1 MKNAISIFCLL
12 IVLTVQGQVQRFIY
26 EYKFTNDSLKKD
38 SLKSEYMFLDV
49 LKTGSKYYSK
59 KQFDSDSIQTIA
71 IIKQMKMN
79 PGSISVNKSFG
90 EGSID
95 YTIEKS
101 YPDFKIE
108 FSTSVGMGIGNTD
121 YKVLDER
128 KLNWKILSDKQKIG
142 EFDTQKA
149 ETTFAGR
156 KWIAWFTT
164 EIPFQDGPYKFH
176 GLPGLIVKIEDAKHT
191 HIMELKAVKKIPER
205 ELTKEETDAIA
216 YKEKMGKRLSVNQSQ
231 YKKLIAQYKN
241 DPVQGYREM
250 MNKPNMKVSIN
261 IDGRIISDNAEILKQ
276 MEKTAKEQIKKENN
290 LIEQQL

>member
-95 YTIEKS
+95 YIIEKS

-121 YKVLDER
+121 YKVLDDR
-128 KLNWKILSDKQKIG
+128 KLNWKILLDKQKIG

-231 YKKLIAQYKN
+231 YKN
-241 DPVQGYREM
+241 
-250 MNKPNMKVSIN
+250 S
-261 IDGRIISDNAEILKQ
+261 
-276 MEKTAKEQIKKENN
+276 
-290 LIEQQL
+290 

>member
-1 MKNAISIFCLL
+1 
-12 IVLTVQGQVQRFIY
+12 
-26 EYKFTNDSLKKD
+26 
-38 SLKSEYMFLDV
+38 MFLDV

-121 YKVLDER
+121 YKVLDDR

>member
-1 MKNAISIFCLL
+1 MKNAISLFCLF
-12 IVLTVQGQVQRFIY
+12 IVLAVQGQVQRFIY

-49 LKTGSKYYSK
+49 LKAGSKYYSK

-79 PGSISVNKSFG
+79 PGSISVSKSFG
-90 EGSID
+90 EGGID
-95 YTIEKS
+95 YIIEKS

-108 FSTSVGMGIGNTD
+108 FNTSVGMGIGNTD
-121 YKVLDER
+121 YKVFDDR
-128 KLNWKILSDKQKIG
+128 KLSWKILSDKQKIG

-149 ETTFAGR
+149 EATFAGR
-156 KWIAWFTT
+156 KWTAWFTT

-176 GLPGLIVKIEDAKHT
+176 GLPGLIVKIEDSKHT

-205 ELTKEETDAIA
+205 QLTKEETDAIA
-216 YKEKMGKRLSVNQSQ
+216 YKEKMGKRLPVNQSQ
-231 YKKLIAQYKN
+231 YKKLMAQYKN

-261 IDGRIISDNAEILKQ
+261 IDGRIINDNAEILKQ

>member
-79 PGSISVNKSFG
+79 PGSISVSKSFG
-90 EGSID
+90 EGGID
-95 YTIEKS
+95 YIIEKS
-101 YPDFKIE
+101 YPDFKIG
-108 FSTSVGMGIGNTD
+108 FNTSVGMGIGNTD
-121 YKVLDER
+121 YKVLDDR
-128 KLNWKILSDKQKIG
+128 KLSWKILSDKQKIG

-156 KWIAWFTT
+156 KWTAWFTT

-176 GLPGLIVKIEDAKHT
+176 GLPGLIVKIEDSKHT

-205 ELTKEETDAIA
+205 ELTKEETEAIA
-216 YKEKMGKRLSVNQSQ
+216 YKEKMGKRLPVNQSQ
-231 YKKLIAQYKN
+231 YKRLIEQYKN

-250 MNKPNMKVSIN
+250 MNKPNMKISIN
-261 IDGRIISDNAEILKQ
+261 INGRIISDNAEILKQ
-276 MEKTAKEQIKKENN
+276 MEKTAKEQIKNENN

>member
-59 KQFDSDSIQTIA
+59 KQFDSDSIQTVA

-90 EGSID
+90 EGGID

-121 YKVLDER
+121 YKVLDDR
-128 KLNWKILSDKQKIG
+128 KLSWKILPDKQKIG
-142 EFDTQKA
+142 EFEAQKA
-149 ETTFAGR
+149 ETSFAGR

-164 EIPFQDGPYKFH
+164 DIPFQDGPYKFH
-176 GLPGLIVKIEDAKHT
+176 GLPGLIVKIEDSRHS

-205 ELTKEETDAIA
+205 QLTKDELDAVA
-216 YKEKMGKRLSVNQSQ
+216 YKEKMGKRLSVNQNQ
-231 YKKLIAQYKN
+231 YKKLIEQYKN

-250 MNKPNMKVSIN
+250 MNKPNTKVSIN

-276 MEKTAKEQIKKENN
+276 MDKTAREQIKRDNN